1 MNFFSLNFTSIEIEE
16 RGVKGRTRREGEQG
30 GRVVKTCEF
39 WANVIFECPLSN
51 DVHKVDEWF
60 MNSKMRKHCVK
71 SDRVRSYS
79 GPHFSRIFP
88 HSDWIR
94 ISPYSFR
101 MREKSGK
108 NADQNNS
115 EYGHFLSSLHY
126 LFQKVC
132 ILHQPKLSYFFEGT
146 VHQNNAKFLITFKYM
161 TTRNNL
167 HPI

>member
-16 RGVKGRTRREGEQG
+16 RGVKGRTRTEGEQG

-88 HSDWIR
+88 HSDWI
-94 ISPYSFR
+94 P
-101 MREKSGK
+101 REYLSVFNPNAA

-115 EYGHFLSSLHY
+115 EYGHFLRSESHVYSS
-126 LFQKVC
+126 
-132 ILHQPKLSYFFEGT
+132 
-146 VHQNNAKFLITFKYM
+146 
-161 TTRNNL
+161 
-167 HPI
+167 